1 MTSIN
6 IFEQYLEPNEANYMA
21 LTPISF
27 LERAAFVYPDK
38 TATVN
43 GDIRHTWLEVFQRC
57 SRFASALAKRGIGR
71 GDTVS
76 VICLLYT
83 SPSPRD

>member
-1 MTSIN
+1 MTTIN

-76 VICLLYT
+76 VIAPNI
-83 SPSPRD
+83 S